1 MQTAHELMI
10 HGLNQMLDV
19 EQKQLEALSELEEKS
34 TRPELKKAFASH
46 RQQTEKHEQRLRQI
60 FEELGET
67 PEQTE
72 NKGIRG
78 LIEEVHTFMEE
89 GPSPDLVDVFHVNA
103 AGKSE
108 AYEITSYEALIQLA
122 NDMKHRKA
130 VQLLQQNLRDE
141 QQTLKKMQAFSKK
154 IKPEQSGMEEEEQ
167 PAIRRPRRRKAA

>member
-10 HGLNQMLDV
+10 YGLNQMLDV
-19 EQKQLEALSELEEKS
+19 EQKQMEALSELEEKS
-34 TRPELKKAFASH
+34 TRPELKKAFAAH

-89 GPSPDLVDVFHVNA
+89 GPSPDLVDVFHITA

-108 AYEITSYEALIQLA
+108 AHEIAGYEALIQLA
-122 NDMKHRKA
+122 TQMKHRKA
-130 VQLLQQNLRDE
+130 AQLLGQNLREE
-141 QQTLKKMQAFSKK
+141 QQTLKKLQGFSKK
-154 IKPEQSGMEEEEQ
+154 IKPEQSGMEEEQ